1 MLHRPVVVVLLV
13 VMLMVVVVLCDVV
26 TVVAYF
32 AAVAEALCHP
42 DICRIDL
49 VVGLMDLVVVEEYWL
64 MRS

>member
-13 VMLMVVVVLCDVV
+13 VILMVVVLCDDV

-32 AAVAEALCHP
+32 AAVAEALYHP